1 MHNFTAPV
9 EIFHTTTDITTADI
23 FNSSI
28 NYITPQLPETPLHQE
43 VSGNLGPFFY
53 VSMIIIGTWL
63 LLYLCNLCYKSH
75 KYHEQDGVP
84 PPERLQMI

>member
-9 EIFHTTTDITTADI
+9 DIFNTTADITTTTTADI
-23 FNSSI
+23 FNSTI

-53 VSMIIIGTWL
+53 VSMIIIGAWL
-63 LLYLCNLCYKSH
+63 FFIF
-75 KYHEQDGVP
+75 
-84 PPERLQMI
+84 M